1 MSTSKGYKVFIQTLP
16 QQESVT
22 VACICQTGEWK
33 IYYENKERLRNALVE
48 ALTRDRSRQKKSSEA
63 ILQDQLRKHIRL
75 SPAGLK
81 LGAGGGEGTSWKSML
96 IHQVLPIVR

>member
-48 ALTRDRSRQKKSSEA
+48 ALTRGALEA
-63 ILQDQLRKHIRL
+63 ENKRCGK
-75 SPAGLK
+75 PAGSVK
-81 LGAGGGEGTSWKSML
+81 EAYSAFSSWS
-96 IHQVLPIVR
+96 